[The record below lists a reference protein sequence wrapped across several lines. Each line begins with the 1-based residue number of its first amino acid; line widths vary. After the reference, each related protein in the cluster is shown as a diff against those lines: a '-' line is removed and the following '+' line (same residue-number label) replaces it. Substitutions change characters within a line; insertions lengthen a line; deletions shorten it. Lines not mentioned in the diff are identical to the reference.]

1 MRLKQERECVGVRV
15 QERVIVREQYWE
27 RERERGSACVSER
40 ERKSLFCA
48 KNGNFRRL

>member
-27 RERERGSACVSER
+27 REREIER
-40 ERKSLFCA
+40 ERESVCE
-48 KNGNFRRL
+48 